1 MNRSSAAFIFVL
13 LFCTAAAA
21 KGPEID
27 LIDSKLSVN
36 AEAISLGRL
45 LQLVDQAT
53 GMKSK
58 VPPELAIRSI
68 SVKFSGLNLDDGFRK
83 IFQGLPLDYV
93 VITGKGIIVTAA
105 SQTAASPGDSSPQPY
120 NPPPAVQP
128 GDQPFVQD
136 FPPPQAM
143 PFQPPQQQQ
152 QAQPPMVQT
161 PFGPIPNPR
170 AQQVPGAIPTQ
181 QNPLFPQ
188 PGQSLGQPIVQP
200 QPGLGIP
207 GAQIGSP
214 TPFGTA
220 SPFGTPTP
228 PATNQTNP
236 LFGAPPILGST
247 GTQPR

>member
-1 MNRSSAAFIFVL
+1 MNRGFKSMNRWAAAFIFVS
-13 LFCTAAAA
+13 LFCTVAAA

-68 SVKFSGLNLDDGFRK
+68 SVKFSGLNLDDGLRK

-93 VITGKGIIVTAA
+93 VIAGRGIIVTAA
-105 SQTAASPGDSSPQPY
+105 SQTVASAGDSPPPY
-120 NPPPAVQP
+120 NPSPPVQG
-128 GDQPFVQD
+128 GDPPFVQD
-136 FPPPQAM
+136 FPPPQPL
-143 PFQPPQQQQ
+143 PFQQQQ
-152 QAQPPMVQT
+152 QPQAQPPMVQT

-170 AQQVPGAIPTQ
+170 AQQPPGATPAQ

-188 PGQSLGQPIVQP
+188 PGQFGQPFGQPIIQP
-200 QPGLGIP
+200 QPGLGVP
-207 GAQIGSP
+207 GAQIGTP
-214 TPFGTA
+214 TPFG
-220 SPFGTPTP
+220 
-228 PATNQTNP
+228 
-236 LFGAPPILGST
+236 
-247 GTQPR
+247 